1 MDIYRQEEGNGTAML
16 FIVQVLAA
24 MFETSEK
31 LRIVKTANVMAM
43 TIQVINVVLKK
54 LFDLVIV

>member
-1 MDIYRQEEGNGTAML
+1 MVLPCCLL
-16 FIVQVLAA
+16 FRSCMAA
-24 MFETSEK
+24 KFETSEK